1 MRERRRR
8 VTRRCRGRPRTT
20 RIGRPLERRSS
31 RLRRINRRRHS
42 VQLRRATR
50 RVTRM
55 AVRKAT
61 RMGVPTATRAR
72 RLAPLGRRQGRP
84 PVTAIMRRQRTPLLR
99 DMDRLAQRMATAE
112 EATADRIR
120 QSRATARAAV
130 LDPARRTAA
139 VAPRLL
145 TRRPALRPV
154 RAEAIAP
161 REAVAAEE
169 LHTLVA
175 EAVEAEELHTPVVE
189 AGTAGADTQR
199 FTSTLELWAVCNGRP
214 FSMPRGLISV
224 SFDCFACDG

>member
-8 VTRRCRGRPRTT
+8 VTRRCRGLPQTT
-20 RIGRPLERRSS
+20 RIGRPAERSSS

-42 VQLRRATR
+42 VQLHRATR
-50 RVTRM
+50 V

-61 RMGVPTATRAR
+61 RMGVPTPTRAR

-84 PVTAIMRRQRTPLLR
+84 LVTAITPRRRTPLLR
-99 DMDRLAQRMATAE
+99 DMDRQARRVATPV

-139 VAPRLL
+139 AAPGRL
-145 TRRPALRPV
+145 TRRRALRAV
-154 RAEAIAP
+154 RAEAIMP
-161 REAVAAEE
+161 QGAVVAI
-169 LHTLVA
+169 TA
-175 EAVEAEELHTPVVE
+175 EAVEAEEVHTPRAAV
-189 AGTAGADTQR
+189 GTAGADTQR
-199 FTSTLELWAVCNGRP
+199 FTSTLEPWAVCNGRP